1 MGAGTQGPAQPTSQ
15 VSVLPMKTLIQE
27 TVKRVQRLIET
38 FRLDLIYFKIIT
50 GKGLEFDRLREYV
63 EGDEATLIDWNSL
76 ARTTKPYVKV
86 FKEERMLD
94 VVVILDVSN
103 TMLFGSTEMTKN
115 EYASLIAG
123 VISFAA
129 QMAGDKTGLIM
140 FSDSVKSALEPSLS
154 MDNFYI
160 MSRMLSDKRNYGG
173 IRNWLAVKDMVM
185 KSFGPDTYVFFIS
198 DFIGAN
204 DELFTMLEDMRVKF
218 RGVFNIMVRDPLDS
232 RLPDGVG
239 YMYLADP
246 NTGEVA
252 LVNVDRIREEYNR
265 KAREEERLVEQK
277 SQAINAEFRKLHT
290 NEEFIRPFIAYLKKR
305 EKEVFI

>member
-1 MGAGTQGPAQPTSQ
+1 MGNGTRAVAQEGLE
-15 VSVLPMKTLIQE
+15 VSTLPIKVLVHE

-38 FRLDLIYFKIIT
+38 FRLDLIYYQIIT

-63 EGDEATLIDWNSL
+63 EGDEATSIDWNSL

-94 VVVILDVSN
+94 VVVIVDVSN
-103 TMLFGSTEMTKN
+103 TMLFGTTEYTKN
-115 EYASLIAG
+115 EYASLIAS
-123 VISFAA
+123 VIGFAA
-129 QMAGDKTGLIM
+129 QMAGDKIGLIM
-140 FSDSVKSALEPSLS
+140 FSDDVKSALEPSLS

-160 MSRMLSDKRNYGG
+160 MTRMLSDKRNYGG
-173 IRNWLAVKDMVM
+173 VRNWEAIKDIVL

-204 DELFTMLEDMRVKF
+204 ETLFTILEDMRVKF

-232 RLPDGVG
+232 YLPEGIG

-252 LVNVDRIREEYNR
+252 LVNVDKIRGEYNR
-265 KAREEERLVEQK
+265 KAREEEKFVESK
-277 SQAINAEFRKLHT
+277 SRAIDAEFMKVHT
-290 NEEFIRPFIAYLKKR
+290 NEEFVRPFITYLKRR
-305 EKEVFI
+305 EKEVFL